1 MKDRYEAN
9 GHTVEI
15 ALVTYGVETSW
26 FSIAFSGSGVLGYS
40 SFCSRGKIGSDG
52 TTSVLIPSSATDE
65 PTVLERISSVK
76 CSISDLWNN
85 KDLSHA
91 ESTKHLSQ
99 KECCLRIQNDMNLKW
114 TVEKANCKFQKKI
127 IQEVQITQQQ
137 Q

>member
-52 TTSVLIPSSATDE
+52 TTSVLVPSSTTDE

-91 ESTKHLSQ
+91 ESTKH
-99 KECCLRIQNDMNLKW
+99 
-114 TVEKANCKFQKKI
+114 
-127 IQEVQITQQQ
+127 
-137 Q
+137 